1 MTAICCKTAAAT
13 LCQCSLTSQRK
24 QLEIKKQERGLEISC
39 GKSDSLHNTNIKSSG
54 NQSYRLLTN
63 TLVNFFLTMV
73 SHSLDK
79 KFHHFHASNDFLNYS
94 TDVIECAVSRQT
106 QLLRAALKFWGFL
119 FFMKF
124 KYKWGMNLHFNR
136 FWITEHKRVKQ
147 TAHRIVHAAVK

>member
-13 LCQCSLTSQRK
+13 LRQCSQTSQRK

-39 GKSDSLHNTNIKSSG
+39 GQSDSLHNTNTKSP
-54 NQSYRLLTN
+54 
-63 TLVNFFLTMV
+63 VDFFLTMV
-73 SHSLDK
+73 SHPLDK

-94 TDVIECAVSRQT
+94 TSVIQCAVSRQT
-106 QLLRAALKFWGFL
+106 QLLRAALKFWRFL
-119 FFMKF
+119 FFVKF

-136 FWITEHKRVKQ
+136 FWIREHKRVKQ